1 VSVVL
6 LISCP
11 DRPGIVAA
19 TADFIVALGGNIS
32 HAEQHVDHG
41 SADRGPLFFQRIEFD
56 VSGRHI
62 PPGDVA
68 GAIEPIAREF
78 EMTVDVRRTETAG
91 PTAILAS
98 RQPHCLYDLLSRWRS
113 GDLSTDLRVVVSNHS
128 DHADICGHLGVP
140 FRHLPVGDDAA
151 DQERRVLEALDEYQ
165 VELVVL
171 ARYMRILGDGF
182 IDRYPMRIINIHHS
196 FLPAFV
202 GANPYRQAH
211 ERGVK
216 LIGATAHYA
225 TAELDEGPIIEQD
238 TVHVSHRD
246 DVGRLTAKG
255 RDLETVVLARAVR
268 AHVQHRVIVAGGKTV
283 VFS

>member
-1 VSVVL
+1 MSVVL

-19 TADFIVALGGNIS
+19 TADFIVSLGGNIS

-78 EMTVDVRRTETAG
+78 EITVVVRRTETAV

-113 GDLSTDLRVVVSNHS
+113 GDLSIDLRVVVSNHP

-140 FRHLPVGDDAA
+140 FRHLPVGEDAA
-151 DQERRVLEALDEYQ
+151 DQERRVLEALDGYE

-171 ARYMRILGDGF
+171 ARYMRILSNGF
-182 IDRYPMRIINIHHS
+182 IERYPMRIINIHHS

-268 AHVQHRVIVAGGKTV
+268 AHVQHRIIVAGGKTV

>member
-68 GAIEPIAREF
+68 GAIEPIAREI
-78 EMTVDVRRTETAG
+78 EMTVDVRRTETAV

-113 GDLSTDLRVVVSNHS
+113 GDLSIDLRVVVSNHP

-140 FRHLPVGDDAA
+140 FRHLPVCDDAA
-151 DQERRVLEALDEYQ
+151 DQERRVLEALDEYH

-171 ARYMRILGDGF
+171 ARYMRILSDGF

-246 DVGRLTAKG
+246 DVARLTAKG

-268 AHVQHRVIVAGGKTV
+268 AHVQHRIIVAGGKTV

>member
-1 VSVVL
+1 M
-6 LISCP
+6 
-11 DRPGIVAA
+11 AA

-32 HAEQHVDHG
+32 HAEQHVDNG

-62 PPGDVA
+62 PPSEVA

-78 EMTVDVRRTETAG
+78 EMTVDVRRTETTV

-113 GDLSTDLRVVVSNHS
+113 GDLSIDLRVVVSNHP

-165 VELVVL
+165 VELLVL
-171 ARYMRILGDGF
+171 ARYMRILGNRF

-225 TAELDEGPIIEQD
+225 TAELDEGPIIGQD

>member
-78 EMTVDVRRTETAG
+78 EMTVDVRRTETAV
-91 PTAILAS
+91 PTAILTS

-113 GDLSTDLRVVVSNHS
+113 GDLSIDLRVVVSNHP

-268 AHVQHRVIVAGGKTV
+268 AHVQHRIIVAGGKTV

>member
-19 TADFIVALGGNIS
+19 TADFIVSLGGNIS

-78 EMTVDVRRTETAG
+78 EMTVVVRRTETAV

-113 GDLSTDLRVVVSNHS
+113 GDLSIDLRVVVSNHP

-140 FRHLPVGDDAA
+140 FRHLPVGEDAA
-151 DQERRVLEALDEYQ
+151 DQERRVLEALDGYE

-171 ARYMRILGDGF
+171 ARYMRILSNGF
-182 IDRYPMRIINIHHS
+182 IERYPMRIINIHHS

-268 AHVQHRVIVAGGKTV
+268 AHVQHRIIVAGGKTV